1 MKKTLVILG
10 VSLLLLLGLEG
21 VASAAQWE
29 DPGGIITKT
38 AGKIKGLG
46 IGIALL
52 GFLASWV
59 ISALSIGD
67 ENIIAKGKKGATV
80 AVVAGLVLAVG
91 VQIYQW
97 FLS

>member
-10 VSLLLLLGLEG
+10 VTILLVLGLENI
-21 VASAAQWE
+21 AFAAAWE

-67 ENIIAKGKKGATV
+67 ENVIAKGKKGATV